1 MEIPVK
7 LNAMDTKNGLKGHVN
22 NPRNNEGLHL
32 FNYLVSQLV
41 SKMVETRNL
50 NTTYSI
56 GPHYEMSLL

>member
-22 NPRNNEGLHL
+22 NPRNNEELHL

-41 SKMVETRNL
+41 SKMVETRKL